1 MTDLVFWS
9 LWGFCM
15 GFFFGALV
23 AVIVMHEINIRKK

>member
-1 MTDLVFWS
+1 MIDSVFWA
-9 LWGFCM
+9 LWGILT